1 MAKKIKLSAREI
13 SYLLNALSVA
23 IDDAEFDHEEDK
35 IAVYYALSL
44 KVSA

>member
-13 SYLLNALSVA
+13 LYLLNALSVA

-35 IAVYYALSL
+35 IVAYHSLYL
-44 KVSA
+44 KVRK